1 MEKPLELT
9 VTPAQVPQND
19 TLTVKSGTSNFPQT
33 HYAITD
39 ENGRLIRKGSVNEH
53 ISEFKLSM
61 VGLATGVYQ
70 FTMGQVK
77 ERFVI
82 IG

>member
-1 MEKPLELT
+1 MEKKLEII
-9 VTPAQVPQND
+9 VSPVQVPQNE
-19 TLTVKSGTSNFPQT
+19 TLTVKSGSSNFPQT

-70 FTMGQVK
+70 FTMGQAK

-82 IG
+82 TG